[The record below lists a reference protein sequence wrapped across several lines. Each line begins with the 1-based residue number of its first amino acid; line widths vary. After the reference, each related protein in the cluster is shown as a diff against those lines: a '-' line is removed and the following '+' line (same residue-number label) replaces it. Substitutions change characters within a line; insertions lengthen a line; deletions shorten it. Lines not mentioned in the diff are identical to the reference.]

1 MAGDELPIPIEVP
14 WQLLATSMA
23 SLALSGTD
31 SSSISVFTYVPKLES
46 LEKDY
51 PDDQLIYLKFT
62 ASVSP
67 LSLAGLASGGVGRDP
82 FDLFGAQDYPVWRMI
97 LDVTVTGPGGQRE
110 PGSIKPYFLSAAP
123 VRREMVETGL
133 AGREAFEGESN
144 GLAFGKSG
152 SQMHESFRTWSDTS
166 EATSGKS
173 LDVVLFGMSS
183 SETVTGTN
191 VGGNRQ
197 VTQFTDSTQRNA
209 SDERRELFSHLTN
222 VNNILSLLRTTRVGT
237 PFLRFDL
244 VPRPLRP
251 LTLDPSDPNLWY
263 ARLLNRRSSGI
274 EGVQD
279 FYAIA
284 VVPRAAKGFC
294 VKADFRRVFVI
305 EPPLPPSDFAVH
317 DYYSPATTARIL
329 NYLYLR
335 YPVGTPL
342 DQLDLDLGPEQ
353 LTDTGKMIEWSEAHL
368 GPGFSPA
375 VIGWVT
381 TDTGNV
387 TVRVVL
393 TTTVDDGTAS
403 KEQRFAYKTRA
414 EVYLEMVRYEYET
427 ELAKSPLER
436 GFVVAFPLTLSA
448 CQDLGEP
455 GKPHITS
462 FTMTEGDLT
471 DSLSLVDFTPH
482 VPWAAAS
489 LNPSSGQNLYS
500 AAYLSWN
507 AMETQFASQLSV
519 LRPERAQPFRFDDPR
534 VLDLLLSTAAYLAPD
549 DPANQSLDAVAGLF
563 GLPPAQLGAL
573 KAAGVTDLRTLA
585 AVVKF
590 APAVELRERER
601 EQAAARAPAP
611 PKPSGRGCNFLLRFW
626 LWLSGQTPPR
636 VTAAPAP
643 VVHPVTAA
651 RASDL
656 RATLGAALQARAE
669 AARKQNP

>member
-1 MAGDELPIPIEVP
+1 MPDDELSIPTEVS
-14 WQLLATSMA
+14 WQLLATSMT
-23 SLALSGTD
+23 SPILSDTD

-51 PDDQLIYLKFT
+51 PNDRLVYLKFT

-67 LSLAGLASGGVGRDP
+67 ISVAGIGSDGTGRDP
-82 FDLFGAQDYPVWRMI
+82 FDLLGARDYPVWRTI
-97 LDVTVTGPGGQRE
+97 LDVTITGPGEKRE
-110 PGSIKPYFLSAAP
+110 PGSLKPYFLSASP
-123 VRREMVETGL
+123 VRREMVEMGVVGREVYEGESTGL
-133 AGREAFEGESN
+133 AV
-144 GLAFGKSG
+144 GKSG
-152 SQMHESFRTWSDTS
+152 SQLHESFRTSTETS
-166 EATSGKS
+166 ETSVGGFAHA
-173 LDVVLFGMSS
+173 LFVGAGIAHTS
-183 SETVTGTN
+183 SETT
-191 VGGNRQ
+191 VGGGRQ
-197 VTQFTDSTQRNA
+197 VTQVTDSTQRNA

-222 VNNILSLLRTTRVGT
+222 VSNILCLLRTTLVGT
-237 PFLRFDL
+237 PHLRFDL

-251 LTLDPSDPNLWY
+251 LTLDPFDPNLWY

-294 VKADFRRVFVI
+294 VKANFRRVFVI
-305 EPPLPPSDFAVH
+305 EPPLPPSDFAVR
-317 DYYSPATTARIL
+317 DFYSPATTARIL

-353 LTDTGKMIEWSEAHL
+353 FTDVGKMLEWAEADL

-387 TVRVVL
+387 MVRVVL
-393 TTTVDDGTAS
+393 TTTVNDGTAG

-414 EVYLEMVRYEYET
+414 EVYLEMVRHEYET

-436 GFVVAFPLTLSA
+436 GFVFQLPLTLSA

-455 GKPHITS
+455 GRPPVTS
-462 FTMTEGDLT
+462 FTVTEGDLT
-471 DSLSLVDFTPH
+471 KLPEIVDFTPY
-482 VPWAAAS
+482 VPLPALS
-489 LNPSSGQNLYS
+489 LNPSTGQNIYS

-519 LRPERAQPFRFDDPR
+519 LGPERAKPFRFDDPR
-534 VLDLLLSTAAYLAPD
+534 VLDLLLSTAANLAPD
-549 DPANQSLDAVAGLF
+549 APANQSLGAVAGLF
-563 GLPPAQLGAL
+563 GLAPEQLGAL
-573 KAAGVTDLRTLA
+573 KASGVGDLRTLA

-590 APAVELRERER
+590 APAAELRER
-601 EQAAARAPAP
+601 EQAASRAPAP
-611 PKPSGRGCNFLLRFW
+611 PKPSGRGCNFLQRFW

-636 VTAAPAP
+636 VPAAARPAP
-643 VVHPVTAA
+643 PVHPVTAA
-651 RASDL
+651 QASDL
-656 RATLGAALQARAE
+656 RATLGAALQARSE
-669 AARKQNP
+669 ASRKQNP